1 MPIAVRPSVATGV
14 ALMGAGAIALAPIQP
29 AASSLSNIHA
39 PAVFSTASIQ
49 LTAAGGFDPVTP
61 WVDVLTAAASNVA
74 AIGEEW
80 LADPLPALRQLGTN
94 WLGYGETVGTALGGV
109 ATGTWTYFTQTVPE
123 SINTALQQIADGDL
137 SGAASTIN
145 NALGSAIFSIGLP
158 LFPVL
163 DIPGKITDNLSAV
176 VKTLAGLN
184 TALPLVLGILGPI
197 EGGIQA
203 FGDSAQSVLD
213 AAAAGQFVT
222 ALNNAVNTL
231 PAVVGAVL
239 NGYQDGAYPGLFS
252 LPPEPGVLGGG
263 LVHALLVDIPQ
274 AIAVALGAP
283 APVTTAAASKQA
295 ALSAEAVAAD
305 APAAV
310 ESGSGVARSKSATAA
325 VSPAADSATDSSAS
339 ADSAADGAAAASGSD
354 STVKDGN
361 KFEPGQVTGSGAP
374 GARGAAAAGSSK
386 PAGAAGAKDS
396 GSSNAAKGHSARH
409 AAGN

>member
-14 ALMGAGAIALAPIQP
+14 ALLGAGAIALAPIQP

-61 WVDVLTAAASNVA
+61 WVDVLTAAASNVT
-74 AIGEEW
+74 AIGQEW
-80 LADPLPALRQLGTN
+80 LANPAPALRQLGTN

-213 AAAAGQFVT
+213 AAAAGEYVT
-222 ALNNAVNTL
+222 AFNNAVNTL
-231 PAVVGAVL
+231 PTVVGAVL
-239 NGYQDGAYPGLFS
+239 NGYQDGVYPGLFS

-263 LVHALLVDIPQ
+263 LVHALLVDIPN

-283 APVTTAAASKQA
+283 APVTTAAAKKA
-295 ALSAEAVAAD
+295 APSAEAVVAD

-310 ESGSGVARSKSATAA
+310 ESGSGVAQSKTATAA
-325 VSPAADSATDSSAS
+325 VSPAADSAAEG
-339 ADSAADGAAAASGSD
+339 AEAAAGSD

-361 KFEPGQVTGSGAP
+361 KVEPGQVTGSGAA

-386 PAGAAGAKDS
+386 PAGAAGAKKES
-396 GSSNAAKGHSARH
+396 GGSSGAKGHSARH

>member
-1 MPIAVRPSVATGV
+1 MPIAVRSSVATGV
-14 ALMGAGAIALAPIQP
+14 ALIGAGAIALAPMQP
-29 AASSLSNIHA
+29 VASTLSNLHA
-39 PAVFSTASIQ
+39 PALFSASNIQ

-61 WVDVLTAAASNVA
+61 WVDVITAAVTNVTT
-74 AIGEEW
+74 IGEEW

-94 WLGYGETVGTALGGV
+94 WLGYADTFGTALGGV
-109 ATGTWTYFTQTVPE
+109 ATGTWTYLTQTVPE
-123 SINTALQQIADGDL
+123 SITTAFQQIADGDL

-145 NALGSAIFSIGLP
+145 NALGSAVVSIGLP

-176 VKTLAGLN
+176 VKALTGLN

-213 AAAAGQFVT
+213 AAAAGQIVT
-222 ALNNAVNTL
+222 ALNNAVNTI

-239 NGYQDGAYPGLFS
+239 NGYQDGTYPGLLS
-252 LPPEPGVLGGG
+252 LPPAPGVFGGG

-283 APVTTAAASKQA
+283 APETATAAAKQA
-295 ALSAEAVAAD
+295 APSAEAVAAD

-310 ESGSGVARSKSATAA
+310 ESGSGVGQAKSPTAA
-325 VSPAADSATDSSAS
+325 ASPAADTAASDDAT
-339 ADSAADGAAAASGSD
+339 ADSAAADSASD

-361 KFEPGQVTGSGAP
+361 KFEPAQVTGSGAA
-374 GARGAAAAGSSK
+374 GARSAAASSK
-386 PAGAAGAKDS
+386 PAGASTAGAKDAAG
-396 GSSNAAKGHSARH
+396 GSAGKGHSARH